1 LKKEGKIIKNLV
13 GDRNVIGFVAL
24 HDFEDQMVLV
34 MDYAGGGT
42 LLDFLQGRLNQA
54 KSNKMPE
61 LSHLKGYVGGNIRDS
76 QVGEEKAKIILKSIL
91 LGVKHIH

>member
-1 LKKEGKIIKNLV
+1 MKREGKIIKNLL

-42 LLDFLQGRLNQA
+42 LLDFMQGRLN
-54 KSNKMPE
+54 
-61 LSHLKGYVGGNIRDS
+61 
-76 QVGEEKAKIILKSIL
+76 
-91 LGVKHIH
+91 